1 MASIPREE
9 RVIATLGAKL
19 NVRPEDIEVARND
32 ARKLTDD
39 QRDVG
44 AAIVDAIRYVL
55 VDDPERAVALGK
67 VAARLFLPRRHRLE
81 PLSALHQRSTIT
93 LANRFH
99 LNRTGQSAV
108 LAASWLAAQNSNP
121 SATRRVPLLLRH
133 EDVAKDLA
141 RRHHR
146 SFGARKARSNRRK
159 PTPSGGPGREVM
171 TMQNKKIGFVGGGN
185 MAGALIKGLLH
196 SGTVTA
202 AQIQASDV
210 RDERLAELANEHG
223 IATTKDNAK
232 LAEWADVIVL
242 AVKPQVIDKVIVR
255 WRASRSPDALVIS
268 IAAGVPI
275 ESHRGAA
282 SARRARHSHHAQHR
296 GDRAGGRH
304 RDRAGTHASEDD
316 LDIARQ
322 LFEATGRVVVL
333 DETLL
338 DAVTGLSGS
347 GPAYIMLIIEA
358 LADGGVKVGL
368 HRETALLLAAQTVY
382 GSAKLLLETG
392 EHPGRLKDM
401 VTSPGGT
408 AIAGLHT
415 LEAGGLRTTLIN
427 AVENA
432 TRRSIELGEKMA
444 EKLRKTQAQEPYGRA
459 AASGPGAGGRAGA
472 QKKPAQRGRGGDG
485 RTSREHPHCLH
496 SICHLLRTR
505 YQAVTR
511 WSPDNPFRF

>member
-1 MASIPREE
+1 M
-9 RVIATLGAKL
+9 
-19 NVRPEDIEVARND
+19 
-32 ARKLTDD
+32 DD
-39 QRDVG
+39 
-44 AAIVDAIRYVL
+44 
-55 VDDPERAVALGK
+55 
-67 VAARLFLPRRHRLE
+67 
-81 PLSALHQRSTIT
+81 
-93 LANRFH
+93 
-99 LNRTGQSAV
+99 
-108 LAASWLAAQNSNP
+108 
-121 SATRRVPLLLRH
+121 
-133 EDVAKDLA
+133 
-141 RRHHR
+141 
-146 SFGARKARSNRRK
+146 
-159 PTPSGGPGREVM
+159 
-171 TMQNKKIGFVGGGN
+171 KKIGFVGAGN

-196 SGTVTA
+196 SGTVTP

-210 RDERLAELANEHG
+210 RDERLAELAAEHG

-232 LAEWADVIVL
+232 LAAWADVIVL
-242 AVKPQVIDKVIVR
+242 AVKPQVIDKVILTIGS
-255 WRASRSPDALVIS
+255 ALKAGSLVIS

-275 ESHRGAA
+275 ESIEARLPADARVIRTMPNTAAIALAGATA
-282 SARRARHSHHAQHR
+282 IAP
-296 GDRAGGRH
+296 
-304 RDRAGTHASEDD
+304 GTHASDAD
-316 LDIARQ
+316 LAVARR

-347 GPAYIMLIIEA
+347 GPAYVMLIIEA

-444 EKLRKTQAQEPYGRA
+444 EKLRKTHT
-459 AASGPGAGGRAGA
+459 GG
-472 QKKPAQRGRGGDG
+472 
-485 RTSREHPHCLH
+485 
-496 SICHLLRTR
+496 
-505 YQAVTR
+505 
-511 WSPDNPFRF
+511 